1 MEEVSNADLKE
12 SFDKH
17 SADDKLF
24 QDAQGVV
31 NEEFS
36 KSLAALH
43 QRLGDVATKEDVDE
57 LKNLLKAVR
66 IGTGVFSYTF
76 NNAAKIGSYILLLIA
91 VFGVIKYGVWGAAM
105 WFFKLINGA

>member
-1 MEEVSNADLKE
+1 MIISDVDLKE

-24 QDAQGVV
+24 QESQGEV
-31 NEEFS
+31 NEATG

-43 QRLGDVATKEDVDE
+43 ARLGDIATKEDIDE
-57 LKNLLKAVR
+57 LKNILKAVR

-76 NNAAKIGSYILLLIA
+76 NNAAKIGSFILFVIA
-91 VFGVIKYGVWGAAM
+91 VFAVIKYGIYGGAL
-105 WFFKLINGA
+105 WVFKLINGNI